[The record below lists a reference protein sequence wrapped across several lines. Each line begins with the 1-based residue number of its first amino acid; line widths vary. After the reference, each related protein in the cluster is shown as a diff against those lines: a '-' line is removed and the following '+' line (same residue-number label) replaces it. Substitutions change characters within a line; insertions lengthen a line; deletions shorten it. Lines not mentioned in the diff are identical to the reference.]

1 MLPKLV
7 AAVDAWDPRTEAV
20 PIHAWI
26 HPWLPLLGVRPCLLT
41 SHVARFL
48 PILRERIAKRPVPSA
63 SLQDRMM
70 PLYAPIRHKLSSALG
85 AWHPGDGSALAL
97 LAPWRRV
104 FADSDWESL
113 LARCIL
119 PKLGWAL
126 SQLVVNPADQQLE
139 PLQWALAWAE
149 AVPAR
154 HMATLL
160 EQVRSAA
167 GTALAHISPVLI
179 RPSPCRPQSFF
190 PKWHAVLHAWL
201 SAAPNFDEVTRWY
214 LGWKGLFPE
223 EARAPTSMRQHR
235 TCEAAVPQLR
245 WRLLTR
251 MLHGAGAVARACAA
265 RLQRGAGHDEPG
277 ACARHLACTHT

>member
-1 MLPKLV
+1 
-7 AAVDAWDPRTEAV
+7 
-20 PIHAWI
+20 
-26 HPWLPLLGVRPCLLT
+26 
-41 SHVARFL
+41 
-48 PILRERIAKRPVPSA
+48 
-63 SLQDRMM
+63 MM

-160 EQVRSAA
+160 EQVRSTA
-167 GTALAHISPVLI
+167 GAALAHISPVLI

-223 EARAPTSMRQHR
+223 EARAPHLHASTPHVRDGCAPAALATANTHAAWRRCCHTSA
-235 TCEAAVPQLR
+235 CGAAS
-245 WRLLTR
+245 TR
-251 MLHGAGAVARACAA
+251 
-265 RLQRGAGHDEPG
+265 PW
-277 ACARHLACTHT
+277 T